1 MASSNLCKLLGNGS
15 KRLRAGVSSNPVRH
29 FESKT
34 PACLQKAVPE
44 ELVDEDV
51 APAPQPQRMSNSEAF
66 VETMVAH
73 GVKDIF
79 GIVGS
84 AYMDALDL
92 FPAAGIR
99 FLSVQH
105 EQNAVHMAD
114 GYSRINGKHGVVI
127 AQNGPGISNFV
138 TGVAAAYW
146 AHSPVVAITPEA
158 GSMTKGHGGFQEM
171 DQLPVFETITKYQAH
186 VNNPARM
193 AELTARAFDRAIIER
208 GPTQLNIPR
217 DFFYGENNFTIPAPK
232 IIEQGAGGPAA
243 LASAAELIASAKNPV
258 LLCGGGVVIG
268 DAIQEA
274 RALAEFVSMP
284 VCVTYLHN
292 DAFPADHPL
301 MCGPLGYQ
309 GHQGAMNV
317 IAEADVVI
325 ALGTRLNPF
334 GTNPQFGIDY
344 WPKNAKL
351 IQVEADFK
359 RLNVTK
365 NADVCIHG
373 DAKKAAAEILKLLR
387 GKGFLASEANKELR
401 MANMKAKQVESE
413 AILDAMTYGDTPV
426 PEGMIKPR
434 QALREMEKVMP
445 KDAMVATDIGNVC
458 SVSNSYL
465 RFNQP
470 GMLAAMTFGNC
481 GYSFP
486 AAMGAKVAAPDR
498 PAIAYAGDG
507 AWGMSLNEVL
517 TCVREKIPTTAVVF
531 HNKQWGA
538 EKKNQVLWFGDR
550 YVGSNLD
557 NTFSYAE
564 IARAMSAE
572 GITCTHADQVG
583 DALKQAI
590 QNQSEGKTTV
600 LELMLTKELGDPF
613 RRDAMK
619 LPQRVLAKYTH
630 TSEVSES
637 STGQPT
643 DLKAC

>member
-1 MASSNLCKLLGNGS
+1 MATSLRKIFANGAKNATGAKWAECS
-15 KRLRAGVSSNPVRH
+15 APRQPVR
-29 FESKT
+29 
-34 PACLQKAVPE
+34 CLSAAAQAAQVELAPE
-44 ELVDEDV
+44 EEKPKPKPIL
-51 APAPQPQRMSNSEAF
+51 MSNSEAF
-66 VETMVAH
+66 VETLAAH

-92 FPAAGIR
+92 FPTAGIR
-99 FLSVQH
+99 FISVQH

-114 GYSRINGKHGVVI
+114 GYSRVNGRHGVVI

-171 DQLPVFETITKYQAH
+171 DQLPVFETITKFQAH
-186 VNNPARM
+186 VNHPARM
-193 AELTARAFDRAIIER
+193 AELTARAFDRAAIER

-217 DFFYGENNFTIPAPK
+217 DFFYGENEFLIPPPK
-232 IIEQGAGGPAA
+232 LIEQGAGGPSSLAA
-243 LASAAELIASAKNPV
+243 AADLIASAKNPV

-268 DAIQEA
+268 DAIEEA
-274 RALAEFVSMP
+274 KALAEFVSMP
-284 VCVTYLHN
+284 VAVTYLHN

-309 GHQGAMNV
+309 GHQAAMNV

-344 WPKNAKL
+344 WPKHAKL

-359 RLNVTK
+359 RLNLTK

-373 DAKKAAAEILKLLR
+373 DAKAAAAEILKMLKS
-387 GKGFLASEANKELR
+387 KGFLASEANKELR
-401 MANMKAKQVESE
+401 IANMKSKQVEWE
-413 AILDAMTYGDTPV
+413 AVLDTMTFDDTPAA
-426 PEGMIKPR
+426 GLIKPR
-434 QALREMEKVMP
+434 TALRELEKAMP
-445 KDAMVATDIGNVC
+445 RNAMVATDIGNVC
-458 SVSNSYL
+458 SVANSYL

-486 AAMGAKVAAPDR
+486 AAMGAKIAAPDR
-498 PAIAYAGDG
+498 PAIGYVGDG

-531 HNKQWGA
+531 HNSQWGA

-550 YVGSNLD
+550 YVGSNL
-557 NTFSYAE
+557 NNPFSYAE

-583 DALKQAI
+583 DALTQAI

-600 LELMLTKELGDPF
+600 VEVMLTKELGDPF

-619 LPQRVLAKYTH
+619 LPQRILAKYSGL
-630 TSEVSES
+630 SEKQES
-637 STGQPT
+637 QTGQPT
-643 DLKAC
+643 DLQK